1 MVLYLAAMLRC
12 AIIFLCYLWCFDA
25 SGQTKPNI
33 IFILADDMGYGDPGC
48 YGQTLIETPHIDRLA
63 AGGMRFTQFYAGTSV
78 CAPSRSSLL
87 TGQHTGHTPVRGNY
101 EVQPE
106 GQLPLPDTAYTLAE
120 MLKQAGYATGDFGKW
135 GLGYP
140 GSEGT
145 PNKQGFDRF
154 FGYNCQRQSHNYFP
168 DHLWNNGIRADYA
181 NTPSSQQYYAP
192 ALIQQQALAF
202 IDEHKTQPFFLYLS
216 YTLPHAALQLPQG
229 DSLLEYYKSKFRE
242 QPQTIAAS
250 WNGKGYQPQAYPHAA
265 YAAMV
270 SKLDQYV
277 GQVMEKLKVA
287 GIEKNTLLIFTSD
300 NGPHREGGNDPAYF
314 NSSGGFRGI
323 KRDLYEGGIRTPM
336 IAYWPGVIKGGKVS
350 GMTGAFWDFM
360 PTFAAIAGMP
370 APPHTDGI
378 SLLPTLSGKGR
389 QMQHQFL
396 YWEFHENGGRQAVRM
411 GKWKGIRLNVIN
423 NPLTPLQLYDL
434 EADPGETKDLAAGN
448 PAIVEKI
455 RKIMQQEHVENI
467 NFPFFKA
474 QQP

>member
-1 MVLYLAAMLRC
+1 MFRC
-12 AIIFLCYLWCFDA
+12 VIIFLCYIWCFNA
-25 SGQTKPNI
+25 SEQTKPNI
-33 IFILADDMGYGDPGC
+33 VFILADDMGYGDPGC
-48 YGQTLIETPHIDRLA
+48 YGQMLIETPHIDQLA
-63 AGGMRFTQFYAGTSV
+63 AGGIRFTQFYTGTSV

-101 EVQPE
+101 EIQPE

-120 MLKQAGYATGDFGKW
+120 MLKRAGYATGDFGKW

-140 GSEGT
+140 GSEGA

-168 DHLWNNGIRADYA
+168 DHLWNNEIRTDYP
-181 NTPSSQQYYAP
+181 NTPVSQQYYAP
-192 ALIQQQALAF
+192 DLIQKEALAF
-202 IDEHKTQPFFLYLS
+202 IEDHKTQPFFLYLS
-216 YTLPHAALQLPQG
+216 YTLPHAALQLPEG
-229 DSLLEYYKSKFRE
+229 DSLLEYYKRKFRE
-242 QPQTIAAS
+242 QPQAIPAS

-270 SKLDQYV
+270 SKLDHYI
-277 GQVMEKLKVA
+277 GQVMEKLKAA

-336 IAYWPGVIKGGKVS
+336 IAYWPAVIKSGKVS
-350 GMTGAFWDFM
+350 GTMGAFWDFM

-389 QMQHQFL
+389 QAQHKFL

-411 GKWKGIRLNVIN
+411 GKWKGIRLDVIN
-423 NPLTPLQLYDL
+423 NPRASLQLYDL
-434 EADPGETKDLAAGN
+434 EADPGETKDIAERN
-448 PAIVEKI
+448 PAVIQSI
-455 RKIMQQEHVENI
+455 QKIMQEEHVENI
-467 NFPFFKA
+467 NFPFFKE